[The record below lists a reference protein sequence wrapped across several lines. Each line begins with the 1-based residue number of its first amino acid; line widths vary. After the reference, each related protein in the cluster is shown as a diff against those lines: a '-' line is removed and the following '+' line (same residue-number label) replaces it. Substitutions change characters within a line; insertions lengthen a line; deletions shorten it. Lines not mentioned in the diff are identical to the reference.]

1 MADSF
6 GSREAH
12 NERSE
17 TDWVGRYGDLVRFIE
32 AHDRMPHE
40 QPGGGIENRAESLLG
55 GWARYQRRRFARG
68 NLPGWQ
74 HALLEQ
80 IKLFS
85 FDPYADLWNVQYEL
99 LAVFQA
105 RHRKVP
111 SYRSQDLSER
121 ALGAWVHK
129 QRHVYKTGQLS
140 ADRVSALRELP
151 IKIV

>member
-1 MADSF
+1 MLGTD
-6 GSREAH
+6 GSQEER
-12 NERSE
+12 NERAE
-17 TDWVGRYGDLVRFIE
+17 TNWVGRYGDLDRFVA

-40 QPGGGIENRAESLLG
+40 QPGGGLENRAESLLA

-85 FDPYADLWNVQYEL
+85 FDPYADLWNDQYEL

-129 QRHVYKTGQLS
+129 QRHLYKTDQLS
-140 ADRVSALRELP
+140 DDRVSALRELP